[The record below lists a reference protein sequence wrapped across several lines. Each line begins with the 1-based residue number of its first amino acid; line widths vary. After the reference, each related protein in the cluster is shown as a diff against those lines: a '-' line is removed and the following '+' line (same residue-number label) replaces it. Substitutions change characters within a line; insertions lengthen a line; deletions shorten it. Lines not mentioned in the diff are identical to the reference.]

1 VKNTAMELVEMVRQI
16 RSGKYQRPDVK
27 LEEPRK
33 K

>member
-1 VKNTAMELVEMVRQI
+1 VRNRALTLVEMVRQI
-16 RSGKYQRPDVK
+16 RSGQYRRPDSG